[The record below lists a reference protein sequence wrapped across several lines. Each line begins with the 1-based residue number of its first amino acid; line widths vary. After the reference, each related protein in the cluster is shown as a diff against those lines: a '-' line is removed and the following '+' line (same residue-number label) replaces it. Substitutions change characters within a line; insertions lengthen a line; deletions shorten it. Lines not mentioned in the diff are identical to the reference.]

1 MKYDSDLQLAL
12 LRNQE
17 IDGEVRHIEAQH
29 SFRENLVEDKSEME
43 GELIPKGTDLSEN
56 NSQVLTNEMH
66 TDVPH
71 SNSDIEDM
79 EFIDKKIAE
88 LHEQLNYWLHK
99 KRRKEEKKSKKEDRI
114 PDAISDLKHSSVK
127 SDHDNHYGSM
137 KRAKCR
143 NVNEYYNSI
152 QESKE
157 NLMSGFN

>member
-1 MKYDSDLQLAL
+1 MSCFLQVLMKYDSDLQLAL

-17 IDGEVRHIEAQH
+17 IDGEVRHIEAQR
-29 SFRENLVEDKSEME
+29 SFRENLVEEKSEME

-56 NSQVLTNEMH
+56 NSQVLTNEMD

-88 LHEQLNYWLHK
+88 LHEQLNYWLDK
-99 KRRKEEKKSKKEDRI
+99 KRRKEEKKSKKEARI

-137 KRAKCR
+137 KRAKC
-143 NVNEYYNSI
+143 
-152 QESKE
+152 
-157 NLMSGFN
+157 